1 MDWKFKSLKKTTL
14 KKYDIIWTTKLYMLT
29 KNVYVQRYLCH
40 FITFI
45 GDVGYVDDD
54 GHLYI
59 IDRLKELIKYKGY
72 QVSGR

>member
-1 MDWKFKSLKKTTL
+1 
-14 KKYDIIWTTKLYMLT
+14 MLT
-29 KNVYVQRYLCH
+29 KNVYVQRYLCR

>member
-1 MDWKFKSLKKTTL
+1 MNWKRVHEDKKS
-14 KKYDIIWTTKLYMLT
+14 
-29 KNVYVQRYLCH
+29 VYEQIKCLC
-40 FITFI
+40 FFL

-59 IDRLKELIKYKGY
+59 IDRLKELIKYKGF